1 MHLCATAFI
10 LDCSPWQS
18 AVTELCEAVSFWRCD
33 VIGDSNFRCLI
44 FVTAKMEISKSGS
57 SKLIVMTA
65 LEPKDELDEV
75 KFSSF
80 VLAIFAKIN

>member
-1 MHLCATAFI
+1 
-10 LDCSPWQS
+10 
-18 AVTELCEAVSFWRCD
+18 
-33 VIGDSNFRCLI
+33 
-44 FVTAKMEISKSGS
+44 MEISKSGS

-80 VLAIFAKIN
+80 VLAILAKIN